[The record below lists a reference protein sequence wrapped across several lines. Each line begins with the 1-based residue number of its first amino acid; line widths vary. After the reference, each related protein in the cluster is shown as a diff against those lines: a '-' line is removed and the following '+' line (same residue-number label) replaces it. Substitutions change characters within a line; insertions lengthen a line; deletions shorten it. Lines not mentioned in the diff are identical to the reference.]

1 MNALKKIRRLETA
14 AKLAPALMV
23 GATLLAG
30 QALAGNIQPNLVC
43 VEGGSCVWVC
53 IRIGPIMICL

>member
-14 AKLAPALMV
+14 AKLAPALML

-30 QALAGNIQPNLVC
+30 QALAGNVQPNTICIEGVGCIGICFPIGPVLVC
-43 VEGGSCVWVC
+43 
-53 IRIGPIMICL
+53 L